1 MIILKEPEDDGL
13 IWKGPMMEIIMETME
28 RAMAKMEGMKV
39 VVNALVGALP
49 R

>member
-1 MIILKEPEDDGL
+1 MIAS
-13 IWKGPMMEIIMETME
+13 IITIINMSITASMP

>member
-1 MIILKEPEDDGL
+1 MIILKEDKSMGRVLGDNADVDML
-13 IWKGPMMEIIMETME
+13 LC